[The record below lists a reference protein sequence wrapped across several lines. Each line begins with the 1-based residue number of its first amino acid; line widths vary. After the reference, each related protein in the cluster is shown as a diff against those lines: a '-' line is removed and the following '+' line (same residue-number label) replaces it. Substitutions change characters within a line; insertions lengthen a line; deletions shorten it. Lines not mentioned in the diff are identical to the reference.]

1 MTMPGTSLRHRG
13 GLLVTGLLAAAS
25 LGGSALAQS
34 PSAAVA
40 PASPVASSLAPSAAS
55 LAPAGST
62 VRLLTHG
69 AFALSQSVLDSFQ
82 RQTGASIQVIA
93 SADAGSAVN
102 QAILTKSNPIADV
115 LYGVDDTFLS
125 RALDAGIFEPY
136 QPAAITDVPDALK
149 LDPQGRVTPIDY
161 GDVCINI
168 DLGALATAGLQP
180 PTTIEQLTQPAWK
193 DKLVV
198 EDPGVSSPG
207 LAFVLAT
214 IARFGETGTYTWRD
228 YWAALRANGVQ
239 VAATWDDAYY
249 NDFSGGSGAGDRPLV
264 VSYASSPVAEV
275 YYADP
280 KPSVPPTQAPTSALL
295 DGCYRQVEFAGVL
308 AGTPQPALS
317 RALVDFL
324 LSQPVQEDIPL
335 NMFVFP
341 ANTMA
346 ALPDVFRTFAEL
358 PPHPFTMDPSTIAA
372 NRDRW
377 IEEWTQTVLR

>member
-1 MTMPGTSLRHRG
+1 MTRSPTSHRQRG
-13 GLLVTGLLAAAS
+13 ALLVAGVVTGVLLA
-25 LGGSALAQS
+25 GTALAQS
-34 PSAAVA
+34 PEPVA
-40 PASPVASSLAPSAAS
+40 PSVGPSAAS
-55 LAPAGST
+55 LAPAGTS

-82 RQTGASIQVIA
+82 QETGASIQVIP

-102 QAILTKSNPIADV
+102 QAILTKSDPIADV

-125 RALDAGIFEPY
+125 RALDAGIFDAY
-136 QPAAITDVPDALK
+136 QPVAITDVPDALR
-149 LDPQGRVTPIDY
+149 LDPGGRVTPIDY
-161 GDVCINI
+161 GDVCINM
-168 DLGALATAGLQP
+168 DLTALRDAGLAP
-180 PTTIEQLTQPAWK
+180 PATIEELTQPAWN

-214 IARFGETGTYTWRD
+214 IDRFGETGAYTWRD
-228 YWAALRANGVQ
+228 YWADLRANGVQ
-239 VAATWDDAYY
+239 VASSWDVAYY
-249 NDFSGGSGAGDRPLV
+249 DDFSGGAGAGDRPLV

-275 YYADP
+275 YFADP
-280 KPSVPPTQAPTSALL
+280 QPQDATTNALL

-308 AGTPQPALS
+308 AGTPEPALA

-324 LSQPVQEDIPL
+324 LSRPVQEDIPL

-341 ANTMA
+341 ANTTA
-346 ALPDVFRTFAEL
+346 ALPDIFRVFAEL
-358 PPHPFTMDPSTIAA
+358 PPHPVTMDPATIAA

>member
-1 MTMPGTSLRHRG
+1 MNQSSTSHRRRG
-13 GLLVTGLLAAAS
+13 ALLVSGVIAGML

-34 PSAAVA
+34 PGA
-40 PASPVASSLAPSAAS
+40 PASPASSSSASNPSASSPLAS
-55 LAPAGST
+55 MAPAGST

-69 AFALSQSVLDSFQ
+69 AFALSQPVLDSFQ
-82 RQTGASIQVIA
+82 QLTGASIQVIP

-102 QAILTKSNPIADV
+102 QAILTRSNPIADV

-125 RALDAGIFEPY
+125 RALDNGIFDAY
-136 QPAAITDVPDALK
+136 QPAAISDVPDALK
-149 LDPQGRVTPIDY
+149 LDPEGRVTPIDY

-168 DLGALATAGLQP
+168 DLTSLGDAGLAA
-180 PTTIEQLTQPAWK
+180 PTTIEELTQPVWK
-193 DKLVV
+193 GKLVV
-198 EDPGVSSPG
+198 EDPGISSPG

-214 IARFGETGTYTWRD
+214 IARFGETGAYTWRD
-228 YWAALRANGVQ
+228 YWADLRANEVQ
-239 VAATWDDAYY
+239 VASSWDSAYY
-249 NDFSGGSGAGDRPLV
+249 DDFSGGAGAGDRPLV

-275 YYADP
+275 YFADP
-280 KPSVPPTQAPTSALL
+280 QPQDATTSALL

-308 AGTPQPALS
+308 TGTPEPALA

-324 LSQPVQEDIPL
+324 LSQHVQEDIPL

-341 ANTMA
+341 ANTTA
-346 ALPDVFRTFAEL
+346 NLPDIFRVFAEV
-358 PPHPFTMDPSTIAA
+358 PPHPVTMDPATIAA